1 MTVIKPEAAPY
12 IAAYRAGVD
21 TAEPDWLR
29 ARREAAIEQ
38 FATLGFPTR
47 NDEAWRFTN
56 LRPLAGAA
64 LPLAAAS
71 LPNPAIDGIALGVP
85 TYRLVLHNGIPV
97 PALSSTQALPAG
109 VWFGTVAEVL
119 NVRPELLKSA
129 FVSSDFAGN
138 QPFAALN
145 AAMFRGGF
153 VLTLEPGVKLEAP
166 VEIIHFN
173 SGTATHT
180 RCAIL
185 VGEGA
190 SATVV
195 EMFSGV
201 GAGWSN
207 VVAQVELGD
216 GANLRHIKIQSE
228 AAESIHLSVTRAV
241 LASAATYSD
250 LILSLGGRLTREDIH
265 VALSGQGADYTLNAA
280 NLLRDQQ
287 ETTFAP
293 FVEHQVA
300 GCTSRQTVKAVVA
313 ERAHGVFLGTIA
325 VHPGA
330 DQTDAKQTNRNLL
343 LDAGATV
350 DTRPELEI
358 YADDVKCSH
367 GATVGDL
374 DDAAFFYLQA
384 RGIDPHTARQMLVEA
399 FAADIIDTANVS
411 EDLSAYLHNH
421 LSTWLGGL
429 G

>member
-1 MTVIKPEAAPY
+1 MIVLKPEAAPY
-12 IAAYRAGVD
+12 IAAYRAGVSA
-21 TAEPDWLR
+21 TEPDWLQ

-38 FATLGFPTR
+38 FSILGFPTR
-47 NDEAWRFTN
+47 SDEAWRFTN
-56 LRPLAGAA
+56 LRPLTTAA
-64 LPLAAAS
+64 FLPAAAS
-71 LPNPAIDGIALGVP
+71 LPDPRIDGIALSIP
-85 TYRLVLHNGIPV
+85 THRLVLHNAVPV
-97 PALSSTQALPAG
+97 PSLASTQALPAG

-119 NVRPELLKSA
+119 NAHPELLKSA
-129 FVSSDFAGN
+129 FVSSDLAGK
-138 QPFAALN
+138 QSFAALN
-145 AAMFRGGF
+145 AAMFSGGF
-153 VLTLEPGVKLEAP
+153 VLMLEPGVQLEAP

-185 VGEGA
+185 LGEGA
-190 SATVV
+190 SATVI
-195 EMFSGV
+195 ETFSGV
-201 GAGWSN
+201 GTGWSN
-207 VVAQVELGD
+207 VVTQVELGA
-216 GANLRHIKIQSE
+216 GANLHHIKTQCE
-228 AAESIHLSVTRAV
+228 AAESIHLSITRAE
-241 LASAATYSD
+241 LASFATYSD
-250 LILSLGGRLTREDIH
+250 LILSLGARLSREDIH

-300 GCTSRQTVKAVVA
+300 GCSSRQMVKAVVA
-313 ERAHGVFLGTIA
+313 EQAHGVFLGTIS

-343 LDAGATV
+343 LDAGASV

-358 YADDVKCSH
+358 FADDVKCSH

-374 DDAAFFYLQA
+374 DDTAFFYLQA

-399 FAADIIDTANVS
+399 FATDIIDTADVS
-411 EDLSAYLHNH
+411 EELSIYLHNH
-421 LSTWLGGL
+421 LSIWLRGL